1 MLLLKIKKFFTS
13 KGAYIA
19 SVGVAS
25 SKCVSSEL
33 ASETMTLLKSEYVLG
48 CFYLPP
54 EVLSL
59 PYDYGGWTFPFFLCD
74 GS

>member
-19 SVGVAS
+19 SVGVAC
-25 SKCVSSEL
+25 SKCVNSEL
-33 ASETMTLLKSEYVLG
+33 ASETLLKSEYVLG

-59 PYDYGGWTFPFFLCD
+59 RYDYGGWTLPFFLC
-74 GS
+74 GES